1 METKTYQITIVIGS
15 GANIKAIIEAI
26 KKIDDSIRLKSELL
40 EIPFDQI
47 ESEIVGG

>member
-1 METKTYQITIVIGS
+1 MDTKTYQITIVASGS
-15 GANIKAIIEAI
+15 NINAIIEAI
-26 KKIDDSIRLKSELL
+26 KKIDDSIRLRSELV